1 MRGEHIEDNA
11 AVGSPILTRGF
22 LSQPRNPIVPHSQAI
37 AALKMVR
44 SKEFVG
50 HVSGHRLAEADTV
63 LTGTPFTLPIYPA
76 EAWKLISEN
85 VLPSLQ
91 IVALTP
97 AIYR

>member
-1 MRGEHIEDNA
+1 MRGEHIKDNA
-11 AVGSPILTRGF
+11 GVGRPILTRGF
-22 LSQPRNPIVPHSQAI
+22 LSQPLNPIVPHSQAI

-50 HVSGHRLAEADTV
+50 HVSGHRLAEA
-63 LTGTPFTLPIYPA
+63 
-76 EAWKLISEN
+76 WKLISEN

-97 AIYR
+97 AMYREKCLQGL